1 MKIAMLGGGQLGRM
15 FMQAAANYPAE
26 IHILDPQEVPPCAGM
41 GAAVVQGD
49 FADYDTV
56 MRFAADADV
65 VGIEIEHVSVK
76 ALRDLAAAGK
86 RVIPAPDVLA
96 LIQDKGLQKDF
107 YAAKGLPTVPYYL
120 AGGAKDIDVQRIPLP
135 FVQKARTG
143 GYDGKGV
150 QVIHN
155 EADLAKL
162 WDVPSV
168 IEAFFPI
175 ECEIAVF
182 VVSDGAGDVRSY
194 PVFEMVFDPALN
206 LVDAVRSPA
215 QIDEKIAEKAQIIAR
230 QLVAALGSAGL
241 FAVEMFVTDTGDVW
255 VNETAPRV
263 HNSAHLTIEAHA
275 SSQFDQMFRVLAGLP
290 LGDTA
295 QYRHAAMFNVIGAP
309 GHSGKPL
316 LLGTEE
322 VMAVPDVHVHWYG
335 KTETRPGRK
344 MGHVTVLAANGEELA
359 EKMEQIQGKL
369 KVVSHG

>member
-15 FMQAAANYPAE
+15 FMQAAANYPAD
-26 IHILDPQEVPPCAGM
+26 IKILDPQGVPPCAGM
-41 GAAVVQGD
+41 GAQVVQGD
-49 FADYDTV
+49 FADYGTV
-56 MRFAADADV
+56 MHFAHDADV
-65 VGIEIEHVSVK
+65 VGIEIEHVNVR
-76 ALRDLAAAGK
+76 ALRDLAAQGK
-86 RVIPAPDVLA
+86 RVVPVPDVLA
-96 LIQDKGLQKDF
+96 LIQDKGLQKEF
-107 YAAKGLPTVPYYL
+107 YAQEGLPTAPYYL
-120 AGGAKDIDVQRIPLP
+120 ADGKKDIDLQKIPLP
-135 FVQKARTG
+135 FVQKTRTG

-150 QVIHN
+150 QVIED
-155 EADLAKL
+155 EAHLARL

-168 IEAFFPI
+168 IEALCPI
-175 ECEIAVF
+175 ASEIAVF

-215 QIDEKIAEKAQIIAR
+215 QIDEVIAEKAEMIAR
-230 QLVAALGSAGL
+230 QLVTALGSAGL
-241 FAVEMFVTDTGDVW
+241 FAVEMFVTDTGEVW

-275 SSQFDQMFRVLAGLP
+275 SSQFDQMFRVLSGLP

-295 QYRHAAMFNVIGAP
+295 QHRHAAMFNVIGAS
-309 GHSGKPL
+309 GHSGAPV
-316 LLGTEE
+316 LLGAQE

-344 MGHVTVLAANGEELA
+344 MGHVTILASSAEELSQ
-359 EKMEQIQGKL
+359 KMALVQGKL